1 VFVDSCSSLIVV
13 LVGNQRWRARTMR
26 ALAVGKREGAKAK
39 KNDDG
44 LGCG

>member
-1 VFVDSCSSLIVV
+1 M
-13 LVGNQRWRARTMR
+13 LVRWRAKTTL

-39 KNDDG
+39 ITMMALAVAG